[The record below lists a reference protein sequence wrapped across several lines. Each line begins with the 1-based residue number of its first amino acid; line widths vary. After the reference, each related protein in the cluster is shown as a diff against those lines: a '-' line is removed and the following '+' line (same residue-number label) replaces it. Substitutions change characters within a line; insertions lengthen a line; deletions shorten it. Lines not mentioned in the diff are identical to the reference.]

1 MICLHKTADLIYCVL
16 NPFQTFNVRIF
27 ISKALMQN
35 MRKLS
40 LTEREEMLNSEILH
54 KVGLC
59 TQETWRPAV
68 IHADLYFQLSK

>member
-1 MICLHKTADLIYCVL
+1 
-16 NPFQTFNVRIF
+16 
-27 ISKALMQN
+27 MQN